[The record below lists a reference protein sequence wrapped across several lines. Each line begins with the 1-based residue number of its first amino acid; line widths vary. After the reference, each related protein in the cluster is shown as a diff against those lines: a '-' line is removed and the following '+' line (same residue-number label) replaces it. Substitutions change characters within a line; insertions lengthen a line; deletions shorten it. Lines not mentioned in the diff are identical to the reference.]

1 MNEIKLEAANDDFY
15 DVALGNIESES
26 QEYQRK
32 RRAVLENATDYII
45 NEIGK
50 ERESLEEDA
59 LTVIYQQFDDIIS
72 YHESVIEEKDEGIPW
87 GDAMIAATTDHPFEV
102 KL

>member
-1 MNEIKLEAANDDFY
+1 MNEIKLEAANEDFY
-15 DVALGNIESES
+15 DILGKIDSES

-32 RRAVLENATDYII
+32 RRAVLENTTDYII

-50 ERESLEEDA
+50 EKETLEEDT
-59 LTVIYQQFDDIIS
+59 LTDIYQKVDDLIS
-72 YHESVIEEKDEGIPW
+72 YNESVIEEKDEGIPW
-87 GDAMIAATTDHPFEV
+87 EDAMIAATTDHPFEV